1 MTSTVG
7 VPRYGC
13 DPTLGGECH
22 GSSRS
27 GSIEQLTPGKSGRQ
41 GQCTAPLRSHKEPSF
56 EGWSE
61 GARWATLSEAA
72 ESVVR
77 FSPLAYLMDFMLHTE
92 GTARR
97 TTSGQTLPLVVVF
110 LLTLLLF
117 CGAVID
123 IGNAYR
129 VKQALQASADAAV
142 AAGAGNLPNTAA
154 ASAAAHN
161 LSAES
166 SAKNRIVGIPN
177 VTANITMDCST
188 SANFCNPANTV
199 HITET
204 ANIPTYFLRL
214 IGINTITESVH
225 AQACSPCG
233 GLPLDVMIVLDR
245 TGSMSGTKLS
255 NAKAGVLS
263 FLSGMDPTIDNVGL
277 VVLPPATSPSQACST
292 TDDQTYT
299 DTTPAYLLVPLGN
312 TYASSLGNLNSSS
325 PLVSTVNCVHAVGG
339 TAYTLAIDNAYQELV
354 AHGRQGT
361 QKVIVFLSDGA
372 ANYGPQ
378 YYSNTSPY
386 LTNPCKSA
394 VDQAAIYK
402 AAKVLIYTIAYTTT
416 SSDMCEASPSAKI
429 GTHIVTGN
437 ESPPYYESPSIS
449 AVGAMQ
455 QIASPGNYYSNPNAT
470 SLTGIFTAISADIMA
485 GHSRING

>member
-1 MTSTVG
+1 MNVMSNTDASPERTS
-7 VPRYGC
+7 
-13 DPTLGGECH
+13 
-22 GSSRS
+22 
-27 GSIEQLTPGKSGRQ
+27 
-41 GQCTAPLRSHKEPSF
+41 
-56 EGWSE
+56 
-61 GARWATLSEAA
+61 
-72 ESVVR
+72 
-77 FSPLAYLMDFMLHTE
+77 
-92 GTARR
+92 
-97 TTSGQTLPLVVVF
+97 SGQTLPLVVVF

-142 AAGAGNLPNTAA
+142 AAGAGNLPNTTA

-161 LSAES
+161 LSAENS
-166 SAKNRIVGIPN
+166 GKNRIAGVPN
-177 VTANITMDCST
+177 VSANVTLDCST
-188 SANFCNPANTV
+188 SSNFCNPANTV
-199 HITET
+199 HITES
-204 ANIPTYFLRL
+204 ANVPTYFLRL
-214 IGINTITESVH
+214 VGINSITETVR

-245 TGSMSGTKLS
+245 TGSMAGTKIS
-255 NAKAGVLS
+255 NAKAGILA

-277 VVLPPATSPSQACST
+277 VVLPPATSLANACST
-292 TDDQTYT
+292 TDDTTYQ

-312 TYASSLGNLNSSS
+312 TYATSLGNLNNNS

-339 TAYTLAIDNAYQELV
+339 TAYTLALDSAYQELQ
-354 AHGRQGT
+354 ANGRQGT

-378 YYSNTSPY
+378 YFSSSSPY

-394 VDQAAIYK
+394 VDNAATMK
-402 AAKVLIYTIAYTTT
+402 ANRVLIYTIAYTTST
-416 SSDMCEASPSAKI
+416 SDICKVSPGGKI
-429 GTHIVTGN
+429 GTHIVTTSEYDQYN
-437 ESPPYYESPSIS
+437 ESPQIS

-455 QIASPGNYYSNPNAT
+455 AIASPNNYYSNPNAT

>member
-1 MTSTVG
+1 MS
-7 VPRYGC
+7 
-13 DPTLGGECH
+13 
-22 GSSRS
+22 
-27 GSIEQLTPGKSGRQ
+27 
-41 GQCTAPLRSHKEPSF
+41 
-56 EGWSE
+56 
-61 GARWATLSEAA
+61 
-72 ESVVR
+72 
-77 FSPLAYLMDFMLHTE
+77 HTE
-92 GTARR
+92 DTARS
-97 TTSGQTLPLVVVF
+97 TASGQTLPLVVVF

-142 AAGAGNLPNTAA
+142 SAGAGNLPNTAA
-154 ASAAAHN
+154 ANTAAHN
-161 LSAES
+161 LSAENTG
-166 SAKNRIVGIPN
+166 KNRIPGVPN
-177 VTANITMDCST
+177 VAANITLDCST
-188 SANFCNPANTV
+188 SPNFCNPANTV

-214 IGINTITESVH
+214 IGINSITESVH

-245 TGSMSGTKLS
+245 TGSMSGSKIT
-255 NAKAGVLS
+255 NAKNGILS
-263 FLSGMDPTIDNVGL
+263 FLTGMDPTIDNVGL
-277 VVLPPATSPSQACST
+277 VVLPPATSPLQACST
-292 TDDQTYT
+292 NDDQTYT
-299 DTTPAYLLVPLGN
+299 DTTPAYLLVGLSN
-312 TYASSLGNLNSSS
+312 TYASSLGNLDSTS

-339 TAYTLAIDNAYQELV
+339 TAYTLALDTAYQELQ

-394 VDQAAIYK
+394 VDNAATMK
-402 AAKVLIYTIAYTTT
+402 ANKVLVYTIAYTTT

-429 GTHIVTGN
+429 GSHIVTGN

-455 QIASPGNYYSNPNAT
+455 AIASPGNYYSNPNAT

>member
-1 MTSTVG
+1 
-7 VPRYGC
+7 
-13 DPTLGGECH
+13 
-22 GSSRS
+22 
-27 GSIEQLTPGKSGRQ
+27 
-41 GQCTAPLRSHKEPSF
+41 
-56 EGWSE
+56 
-61 GARWATLSEAA
+61 
-72 ESVVR
+72 
-77 FSPLAYLMDFMLHTE
+77 MDFMSHTE
-92 GTARR
+92 DTTRR

-142 AAGAGNLPNTAA
+142 AAGAGNLPNTGA

-166 SAKNRIVGIPN
+166 TGKNRIAGVPN
-177 VTANITMDCST
+177 VSANITLDCST

-245 TGSMSGTKLS
+245 TGSMSGSKLT
-255 NAKAGVLS
+255 NAKNGILA
-263 FLSGMDPTIDNVGL
+263 FLDGMDPAIDNVGL
-277 VVLPPATSPSQACST
+277 VVLPPALSTAQACSSN
-292 TDDQTYT
+292 DDQLYQ
-299 DTTPAYLLVPLGN
+299 DSTPAYLLVPLGN
-312 TYASSLGNLNSSS
+312 TYASSLGNLNNSS
-325 PLVSTVNCVHAVGG
+325 PLVSTVNCVRAAGA
-339 TAYTLAIDNAYQELV
+339 TAYTLAIDAAYQELQTD
-354 AHGRQGT
+354 GRQGT

-372 ANYGPQ
+372 ANMGPQ
-378 YYSNTSPY
+378 YYPSTSAY

-394 VDQAAIYK
+394 VDRATIYK
-402 AAKVLIYTIAYTTT
+402 AAKVLMYTIAYTTS
-416 SSDMCEASPSAKI
+416 SSDKCKASPGAKI
-429 GTHIVTGN
+429 GNKTLVY
-437 ESPPYYESPSIS
+437 PDDYDQVDESPSIS
-449 AVGAMQ
+449 ATAAMQ
-455 QIASPGNYYSNPNAT
+455 AIASPGNYYSNPNST

>member
-1 MTSTVG
+1 MNVMSNTDASPERTS
-7 VPRYGC
+7 
-13 DPTLGGECH
+13 
-22 GSSRS
+22 
-27 GSIEQLTPGKSGRQ
+27 
-41 GQCTAPLRSHKEPSF
+41 
-56 EGWSE
+56 
-61 GARWATLSEAA
+61 
-72 ESVVR
+72 
-77 FSPLAYLMDFMLHTE
+77 
-92 GTARR
+92 
-97 TTSGQTLPLVVVF
+97 SGQTLPLVVVF

-142 AAGAGNLPNTAA
+142 AAGAGNLPNTTA

-161 LSAES
+161 LSAENS
-166 SAKNRIVGIPN
+166 GKNRIAGVPN
-177 VTANITMDCST
+177 VSANVTLDCST
-188 SANFCNPANTV
+188 SSNFCNPANTV
-199 HITET
+199 HITES
-204 ANIPTYFLRL
+204 ANVPTYFLRL
-214 IGINTITESVH
+214 VGINSITETVR

-245 TGSMSGTKLS
+245 TGSMAGTKIS
-255 NAKAGVLS
+255 NAKAGILA

-277 VVLPPATSPSQACST
+277 VVLPPATSLANACST
-292 TDDQTYT
+292 TDDTTYQ

-312 TYASSLGNLNSSS
+312 TYATSLGNLNNNS

-339 TAYTLAIDNAYQELV
+339 TAYTLALDSAYQELQ
-354 AHGRQGT
+354 ANGRQGT

-378 YYSNTSPY
+378 YFSGSSPY

-394 VDQAAIYK
+394 VDNAATMK
-402 AAKVLIYTIAYTTT
+402 ANRVLIYTIAYTTST
-416 SSDMCEASPSAKI
+416 SDICKVSPGGKI
-429 GTHIVTGN
+429 GTHIVTTSEYDQYN
-437 ESPPYYESPSIS
+437 ESPQIS

-455 QIASPGNYYSNPNAT
+455 AIASPNNYYSNPNAT

>member
-1 MTSTVG
+1 M
-7 VPRYGC
+7 
-13 DPTLGGECH
+13 
-22 GSSRS
+22 
-27 GSIEQLTPGKSGRQ
+27 
-41 GQCTAPLRSHKEPSF
+41 
-56 EGWSE
+56 
-61 GARWATLSEAA
+61 
-72 ESVVR
+72 
-77 FSPLAYLMDFMLHTE
+77 LMDFMPNTE
-92 GTARR
+92 DTIRR

-110 LLTLLLF
+110 LLTLVVF

-142 AAGAGNLPNTAA
+142 AAGAGNLPNTGA

-161 LSAES
+161 LSAENA
-166 SAKNRIVGIPN
+166 AKNRIPGVPN
-177 VTANITMDCST
+177 ITANITLDCST
-188 SANFCNPANTV
+188 SPTFCNPANTV

-204 ANIPTYFLRL
+204 ANVPTYFLRL

-245 TGSMSGTKLS
+245 TGSMSGSKLT
-255 NAKAGVLS
+255 NAKNGVLS
-263 FLSGMDPTIDNVGL
+263 FLSGMDPAIDNVGL
-277 VVLPPATSPSQACST
+277 VVLPPATSTSQACST
-292 TDDQTYT
+292 NDDQTYT

-312 TYASSLGNLNSSS
+312 SYASSLGNLNASS

-354 AHGRQGT
+354 AHGRVGT

-378 YYSNTSPY
+378 YFSNTSPY

-394 VDQAAIYK
+394 VDQAAVYK
-402 AAKVLIYTIAYTTT
+402 VAKVLIYTIAYTTT
-416 SSDMCEASPSAKI
+416 SSDLCEASPSAKI
-429 GTHIVTGN
+429 GNHIVTGN
-437 ESPPYYESPSIS
+437 ESPPYYESPQIS
-449 AVGAMQ
+449 AVSAMQ

>member
-1 MTSTVG
+1 
-7 VPRYGC
+7 
-13 DPTLGGECH
+13 
-22 GSSRS
+22 
-27 GSIEQLTPGKSGRQ
+27 
-41 GQCTAPLRSHKEPSF
+41 
-56 EGWSE
+56 
-61 GARWATLSEAA
+61 
-72 ESVVR
+72 
-77 FSPLAYLMDFMLHTE
+77 MDFMSHTE
-92 GTARR
+92 DTGRR

-142 AAGAGNLPNTAA
+142 AAGAGNLPNTGA
-154 ASAAAHN
+154 ASTAAHH
-161 LSAES
+161 LTAENTG
-166 SAKNRIVGIPN
+166 KNRIIGVPN
-177 VTANITMDCST
+177 VTANITLDCST
-188 SANFCNPANTV
+188 SPNFCNPANTV

-204 ANIPTYFLRL
+204 ANVPTYFLRL
-214 IGINTITESVH
+214 IGISSITESVH

-245 TGSMSGTKLS
+245 TGSMAGSKIT
-255 NAKAGVLS
+255 NAKNGILA
-263 FLSGMDPTIDNVGL
+263 FLSGMDPAIDNVGL
-277 VVLPPATSPSQACST
+277 VVLPPATDTSQACST
-292 TDDQTYT
+292 NDDQLYQ

-312 TYASSLGNLNSSS
+312 TYATSLGNLDNTS

-339 TAYTLAIDNAYQELV
+339 TAYTLALDSAYQELQ

-372 ANYGPQ
+372 ANFGPQ
-378 YYSNTSPY
+378 YYPSTSPY
-386 LTNPCKSA
+386 LTNPCKSS
-394 VDQAAIYK
+394 VDNAATMK
-402 AAKVLIYTIAYTTT
+402 TNKVLIYTIAYTTS
-416 SSDMCEASPSAKI
+416 SSDLCYAAPGAKI
-429 GTHIVTGN
+429 GNKVLQYPNDYNTYT
-437 ESPPYYESPSIS
+437 ESPQIS

-455 QIASPGNYYSNPNAT
+455 QIASPGNYYSNPNPT

>member
-1 MTSTVG
+1 M
-7 VPRYGC
+7 
-13 DPTLGGECH
+13 D
-22 GSSRS
+22 
-27 GSIEQLTPGKSGRQ
+27 
-41 GQCTAPLRSHKEPSF
+41 AMSH
-56 EGWSE
+56 
-61 GARWATLSEAA
+61 TQ
-72 ESVVR
+72 
-77 FSPLAYLMDFMLHTE
+77 D
-92 GTARR
+92 TARR

-142 AAGAGNLPNTAA
+142 AAGAGNLPNTGA

-166 SAKNRIVGIPN
+166 TAKNRIPGVPN
-177 VTANITMDCST
+177 VTANITLDCST
-188 SANFCNPANTV
+188 SPNFCNPANTV

-204 ANIPTYFLRL
+204 ANIPTYFLRI
-214 IGINTITESVH
+214 IGINSITESVH

-245 TGSMSGTKLS
+245 TGSMSGSKIT
-255 NAKAGVLS
+255 NAKNGILA
-263 FLSGMDPTIDNVGL
+263 FLSGMDPSIDNVGL
-277 VVLPPATSPSQACST
+277 VVLPPATSTSQACST
-292 TDDQTYT
+292 NDDQQYQ
-299 DTTPAYLLVPLGN
+299 DTTPAYLLVGLSN
-312 TYASSLGNLNSSS
+312 TYASSLGNLNDTS

-339 TAYTLAIDNAYQELV
+339 TSYTLALDNAYQELQ
-354 AHGRQGT
+354 AHGRVGT

-372 ANYGPQ
+372 ANFGPQ
-378 YYSNTSPY
+378 YYPNTSPY

-394 VDQAAIYK
+394 VDNAATMK
-402 AAKVLIYTIAYTTT
+402 ANKVLIYTIAYTT
-416 SSDMCEASPSAKI
+416 SSTDWCYASTGAKI
-429 GTHIVTGN
+429 NGN
-437 ESPPYYESPSIS
+437 VLQYPDDYNTYKESPQIS
-449 AVGAMQ
+449 AVSAMQ
-455 QIASPGNYYSNPNAT
+455 QIASPNNYYSNPNPT

>member
-1 MTSTVG
+1 
-7 VPRYGC
+7 
-13 DPTLGGECH
+13 
-22 GSSRS
+22 
-27 GSIEQLTPGKSGRQ
+27 
-41 GQCTAPLRSHKEPSF
+41 
-56 EGWSE
+56 
-61 GARWATLSEAA
+61 
-72 ESVVR
+72 
-77 FSPLAYLMDFMLHTE
+77 MDFMSHTE
-92 GTARR
+92 DSARR

-142 AAGAGNLPNTAA
+142 AAGAGNLPNTGAA
-154 ASAAAHN
+154 TTAAHN
-161 LSAES
+161 LSAENTG
-166 SAKNRIVGIPN
+166 KNRIAGVPN
-177 VTANITMDCST
+177 VSANITLDCST
-188 SANFCNPANTV
+188 SPNFCNPANTV

-214 IGINTITESVH
+214 IGINSITESVH

-245 TGSMSGTKLS
+245 TGSMSGSKIS
-255 NAKAGVLS
+255 NAKSGILA
-263 FLSGMDPTIDNVGL
+263 FLSGMDPSIDNVGL
-277 VVLPPATSPSQACST
+277 VVLPPAKSTSQACST
-292 TDDQTYT
+292 NDDQLYQ
-299 DTTPAYLLVPLGN
+299 DTTPAYMLVGLSN
-312 TYASSLGNLNSSS
+312 TYANSLGDLDDNS

-339 TAYTLAIDNAYQELV
+339 TSYTLALDTAYQELQ

-372 ANYGPQ
+372 ANFGPQ
-378 YYSNTSPY
+378 YYSSTSPY

-394 VDQAAIYK
+394 VDNAATMK
-402 AAKVLIYTIAYTTT
+402 ANKVLIYTIAYTT
-416 SSDMCEASPSAKI
+416 SSTDWCYAAPGAKI
-429 GTHIVTGN
+429 GRNVLQYPDDYNTYK
-437 ESPPYYESPSIS
+437 ESPQIS
-449 AVGAMQ
+449 AVSAMQ
-455 QIASPGNYYSNPNAT
+455 AIASPNNYYSNPNPT

>member
-1 MTSTVG
+1 MS
-7 VPRYGC
+7 
-13 DPTLGGECH
+13 
-22 GSSRS
+22 
-27 GSIEQLTPGKSGRQ
+27 
-41 GQCTAPLRSHKEPSF
+41 
-56 EGWSE
+56 
-61 GARWATLSEAA
+61 
-72 ESVVR
+72 
-77 FSPLAYLMDFMLHTE
+77 HTE
-92 GTARR
+92 DTARS

-142 AAGAGNLPNTAA
+142 AAGAGNLPNTGA
-154 ASAAAHN
+154 ASTAAHN

-166 SAKNRIVGIPN
+166 TGKNRIPGVPN
-177 VTANITMDCST
+177 VTANITLDCST
-188 SANFCNPANTV
+188 SPNFCNPANTV

-214 IGINTITESVH
+214 IGINSITESVH

-245 TGSMSGTKLS
+245 TGSMSGSKIT
-255 NAKAGVLS
+255 NAKNGILA
-263 FLSGMDPTIDNVGL
+263 FLDGMDPAIDNVGL
-277 VVLPPATSPSQACST
+277 VVLPPATSVGNACST
-292 TDDQTYT
+292 NDDQLYQ
-299 DTTPAYLLVPLGN
+299 DTTPAYLLVPLSN

-339 TAYTLAIDNAYQELV
+339 TSYTLALDTAYQELQTD
-354 AHGRQGT
+354 GRQGT

-372 ANYGPQ
+372 ANFGPQ
-378 YYSNTSPY
+378 YYPSTSPY

-394 VDQAAIYK
+394 VDNAATMK
-402 AAKVLIYTIAYTTT
+402 ANKVLMYTIAYTTS
-416 SSDMCEASPSAKI
+416 SSDLCYASPGAKI
-429 GTHIVTGN
+429 GNKVLQYPNDYNTYT
-437 ESPPYYESPSIS
+437 ESPQIS

-455 QIASPGNYYSNPNAT
+455 QIASPGNYYSNPNPT

>member
-1 MTSTVG
+1 
-7 VPRYGC
+7 
-13 DPTLGGECH
+13 
-22 GSSRS
+22 
-27 GSIEQLTPGKSGRQ
+27 
-41 GQCTAPLRSHKEPSF
+41 
-56 EGWSE
+56 
-61 GARWATLSEAA
+61 
-72 ESVVR
+72 
-77 FSPLAYLMDFMLHTE
+77 MDGMSHTE
-92 GTARR
+92 DTTCR

-142 AAGAGNLPNTAA
+142 AAGAGNLPNTTAA
-154 ASAAAHN
+154 TAAAHN
-161 LSAES
+161 LSAENTG
-166 SAKNRIVGIPN
+166 KNRIPGVPN
-177 VTANITMDCST
+177 VSANITLDCST
-188 SANFCNPANTV
+188 SSQFCNPANTV

-204 ANIPTYFLRL
+204 ASIPTYFLRL
-214 IGINTITESVH
+214 IGINSITESVH

-245 TGSMSGTKLS
+245 TGSMQGSKIT

-263 FLSGMDPTIDNVGL
+263 FLTGMDPTIDNVGL
-277 VVLPPATSPSQACST
+277 VVLPPATSTAQACST
-292 TDDQTYT
+292 NDDQTYT
-299 DTTPAYLLVPLGN
+299 DTTPAYLLVGLSN
-312 TYASSLGNLNSSS
+312 TYATSLGNLNNNSA
-325 PLVSTVNCVHAVGG
+325 LVSTVNCVHAVGG
-339 TAYTLAIDNAYQELV
+339 TAYTLALDTAYQELQ
-354 AHGRQGT
+354 ANGRQGT

-378 YYSNTSPY
+378 YYANTSPY

-394 VDQAAIYK
+394 VDNAATMK
-402 AAKVLIYTIAYTTT
+402 ANKVLIYTIAYTTT
-416 SSDMCEASPSAKI
+416 SSDMCEASPSARI
-429 GTHIVTGN
+429 GGHTVTGN
-437 ESPPYYESPSIS
+437 ESPPYYETPSIS
-449 AVGAMQ
+449 AVAAMQ

>member
-1 MTSTVG
+1 
-7 VPRYGC
+7 
-13 DPTLGGECH
+13 
-22 GSSRS
+22 
-27 GSIEQLTPGKSGRQ
+27 
-41 GQCTAPLRSHKEPSF
+41 
-56 EGWSE
+56 
-61 GARWATLSEAA
+61 
-72 ESVVR
+72 
-77 FSPLAYLMDFMLHTE
+77 MDFMSHTE
-92 GTARR
+92 DTTRR

-161 LSAES
+161 LSAENTG
-166 SAKNRIVGIPN
+166 KNRISGVPN
-177 VTANITMDCST
+177 VNASITLDCST
-188 SANFCNPANTV
+188 SSNFCNPANTV

-225 AQACSPCG
+225 SQACSPCG
-233 GLPLDVMIVLDR
+233 GLPLDVVIVLDR
-245 TGSMSGTKLS
+245 TGSMQGSKLT
-255 NAKAGVLS
+255 NAKNGILS
-263 FLSGMDPTIDNVGL
+263 FLDGMDPTIDNVGL
-277 VVLPPATSPSQACST
+277 VVLPPATSASQACSSN
-292 TDDQTYT
+292 DDQLYQ
-299 DTTPAYLLVPLGN
+299 DTNPAYLLVGLSN
-312 TYASSLGNLNSSS
+312 AYASSLGNLNNSS
-325 PLVSTVNCVHAVGG
+325 PLVSTVNCVQAKGA
-339 TAYTLAIDNAYQELV
+339 TSYTLAIDTAYQELV
-354 AHGRQGT
+354 AHGRVGT

-372 ANYGPQ
+372 ANFGPQ
-378 YYSNTSPY
+378 YYASTSPY

-394 VDQAAIYK
+394 VNNAATYK
-402 AAKVLIYTIAYTTT
+402 AANVLIYTIAYTTS
-416 SSDMCEASPSAKI
+416 SSDLCQASPGAKI
-429 GTHIVTGN
+429 GSKVLQYPADYN
-437 ESPPYYESPSIS
+437 KYDESPTIS

-455 QIASPGNYYSNPNAT
+455 AIASPGNYYSNPNAT

>member
-1 MTSTVG
+1 
-7 VPRYGC
+7 
-13 DPTLGGECH
+13 
-22 GSSRS
+22 
-27 GSIEQLTPGKSGRQ
+27 
-41 GQCTAPLRSHKEPSF
+41 
-56 EGWSE
+56 
-61 GARWATLSEAA
+61 
-72 ESVVR
+72 
-77 FSPLAYLMDFMLHTE
+77 MDFMSHT
-92 GTARR
+92 GDTTRR
-97 TTSGQTLPLVVVF
+97 STISGQTLPLVVVF

-142 AAGAGNLPNTAA
+142 AAGAGNLPNTGAA
-154 ASAAAHN
+154 TAAAHN
-161 LSAES
+161 LSAENT
-166 SAKNRIVGIPN
+166 AKNRIVGVPN
-177 VTANITMDCST
+177 VTANITLDCST

-225 AQACSPCG
+225 SQACSPCG

-245 TGSMSGTKLS
+245 TGSMAGSKIT
-255 NAKAGVLS
+255 NAKNGILA
-263 FLSGMDPTIDNVGL
+263 FLSGMDPAIDNVGL
-277 VVLPPATSPSQACST
+277 VVLPPATSTSQACST
-292 TDDQTYT
+292 TDDTTYQ

-312 TYASSLGNLNSSS
+312 TYATSLGNLNNSSA
-325 PLVSTVNCVHAVGG
+325 LVSTVNCVHAVGG
-339 TAYTLAIDNAYQELV
+339 TAYTLALDSAYQELQ
-354 AHGRQGT
+354 ANGRVGT

-378 YYSNTSPY
+378 YYASTSPY
-386 LTNPCKSA
+386 LTNPCKSS
-394 VDQAAIYK
+394 VDNAATMK
-402 AAKVLIYTIAYTTT
+402 ANKVLIYTIAYTTST
-416 SSDMCEASPSAKI
+416 SDICKVSPGGKI
-429 GTHIVTGN
+429 GTHVVTTSEYDQYN
-437 ESPPYYESPSIS
+437 ETPQIS

-455 QIASPGNYYSNPNAT
+455 AIASPNNYYSNPNAT